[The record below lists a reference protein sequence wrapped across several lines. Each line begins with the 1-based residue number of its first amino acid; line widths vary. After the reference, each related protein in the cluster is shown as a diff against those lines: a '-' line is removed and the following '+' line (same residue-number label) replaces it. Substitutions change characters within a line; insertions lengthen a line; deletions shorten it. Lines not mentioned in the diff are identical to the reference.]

1 MRRPKSSDRGAER
14 LGRRLFRIGEH
25 AFAVIGLVLV
35 IYHLGFDLSR
45 MVSGSM
51 SPTLRAEGPDD
62 GDWVLS
68 EKVSYRLRSPGRWEL
83 VEFVNTDGEQVMK
96 RVVGLPGET
105 VSLKERR
112 VAVNGALAPYP
123 GSLEGVPYCPYGNL
137 QGGRATECGWG
148 YYVLGDYTKDSNDS
162 RYEGPV
168 PPGRI
173 IARPWLRVWPP
184 GRIGFVNP

>member
-1 MRRPKSSDRGAER
+1 MKQRTTSDSRA
-14 LGRRLFRIGEH
+14 RRLARRFFRIGEH
-25 AFAVIGLVLV
+25 TFAVIGLLLI
-35 IYHLGFDLSR
+35 IYHFGFDLSR

-83 VEFVNTDGEQVMK
+83 VEFVSADGEQVMK

-105 VSLKERR
+105 VSLKEQR
-112 VAVNGALAPYP
+112 VAVDGALAPYP
-123 GSLEGVPYCPYGNL
+123 GSLGGVTYWPYGNL
-137 QGGRATECGWG
+137 QGGRAAECGRG
-148 YYVLGDYTKDSNDS
+148 YYVLGDDTKDSQDS
-162 RYEGPV
+162 RSDGPV
-168 PPGRI
+168 PADRI